1 MKDTVIVV
9 EDDELIRESL
19 LEVLEDNGYVA
30 VGAGDGRE
38 ALEKL
43 ASLDRLPC
51 LIVLDLMMPGMDG
64 REFRRLQL
72 EHPTLKQIPVVVI
85 SAFRDLD
92 EIAKEMAPAGHFK
105 KPLKLQDFL
114 NIVQTHCPNTH
125 AERS

>member
-1 MKDTVIVV
+1 MSDRVVIV

-19 LEVLEDNGYVA
+19 LEVLADHGYEA
-30 VGAGDGRE
+30 IGAGDGRE
-38 ALEKL
+38 ALDKL
-43 ASLDRLPC
+43 ATLDPLPC

-64 REFRRLQL
+64 REFRRIQR
-72 EHPTLKQIPVVVI
+72 EDPVLKEIPVVVI

-114 NIVQTHCPNTH
+114 AIIQTHCPH
-125 AERS
+125 AHP